1 VASHICDTKK
11 MNLSGTCCQP
21 LEIHDA
27 HCKTDEIESAL
38 CQRKK
43 LASSSESE
51 EQQLQLLIAK
61 AHTSFVSLFESSFLP
76 RAAAMNTQHSTTA
89 SLHNGPRKTEGGRK
103 QNTHAVYNHLE
114 SSLFG
119 LRE

>member
-1 VASHICDTKK
+1 MLTARLTRLK
-11 MNLSGTCCQP
+11 
-21 LEIHDA
+21 
-27 HCKTDEIESAL
+27 AL
-38 CQRKK
+38 CANEKK

-103 QNTHAVYNHLE
+103 QNTHVVYNHQE